1 MGRRRLT
8 APRVHEA
15 MIIGVG
21 VDLVEI
27 SRVRSMIASQGE
39 RAIKRL
45 FTESEREYCTGMAN
59 PARHYAVRVA
69 AKEATFKALSGSDE
83 ARGIGWREME
93 VELDHIGRP
102 SIRLHGRASARA
114 KELGVAQT
122 WISLSHGDDL
132 ATAFV
137 VLESAP

>member
-1 MGRRRLT
+1 
-8 APRVHEA
+8 
-15 MIIGVG
+15 MILGIG

-27 SRVRSMIASQGE
+27 SRVRSLIASQGE
-39 RAIKRL
+39 RAILKL
-45 FTESEREYCTGMAN
+45 FTEGERRYCSEMPN
-59 PARHYAVRVA
+59 PARHFAVRVA
-69 AKEATFKALSGSDE
+69 AKEAAFKALSGSED

-93 VELDHIGRP
+93 VELDEVGRP
-102 SIRLHGRASARA
+102 SLRLHGRASARA
-114 KELGVAQT
+114 RELGVVRS

>member
-1 MGRRRLT
+1 
-8 APRVHEA
+8 
-15 MIIGVG
+15 MIIGIG

-27 SRVRSMIASQGE
+27 SRVRSLIASQGE
-39 RAIKRL
+39 RALKRL
-45 FTESEREYCTGMAN
+45 FTEGERRYCEGMAN
-59 PARHYAVRVA
+59 PARHFAARVA

-83 ARGIGWREME
+83 ARGIAWREME

-102 SIRLHGRASARA
+102 SLHLHGRASMRAR
-114 KELGVAQT
+114 EMGVVRT

-137 VLESAP
+137 VVESAP

>member
-1 MGRRRLT
+1 
-8 APRVHEA
+8 

-27 SRVRSMIASQGE
+27 SRVRTMIAGQGE
-39 RAIKRL
+39 RALLRL
-45 FTESEREYCTGMAN
+45 FTEAEREYCRDMAN

-69 AKEATFKALSGSDE
+69 AKEAAFKALSGSEE

-93 VELDHIGRP
+93 VELDEIGRP
-102 SIRLHGRASARA
+102 SLRLHGRATARA
-114 KELGVAQT
+114 KELGVERT

-137 VLESAP
+137 VLESGP

>member
-1 MGRRRLT
+1 
-8 APRVHEA
+8 

-21 VDLVEI
+21 VDVVEI

-39 RAIKRL
+39 RALLRL
-45 FTESEREYCTGMAN
+45 FTEAERQYCGRMAN
-59 PARHYAVRVA
+59 PARHFAVRVA
-69 AKEATFKALSGSDE
+69 GKEATFKALSGTDE

-93 VELDHIGRP
+93 VELDPIGRP

-114 KELGVAQT
+114 TELGVSRT

>member
-1 MGRRRLT
+1 
-8 APRVHEA
+8 

-39 RAIKRL
+39 RAVIRL
-45 FTESEREYCTGMAN
+45 FTESERHYCSAKAN
-59 PARHYAVRVA
+59 PARHFAVRVA
-69 AKEATFKALSGSDE
+69 AKEATFKALSGSED

-93 VELDHIGRP
+93 VVLDDFGRP
-102 SIRLHGRASARA
+102 GLRLHVRASAPAR
-114 KELGVAQT
+114 ELGVART

-137 VLESAP
+137 VLESEP

>member
-1 MGRRRLT
+1 
-8 APRVHEA
+8 
-15 MIIGVG
+15 MILGVG

-27 SRVRSMIASQGE
+27 SRVRSMIASQGD
-39 RAIKRL
+39 RAIQRL
-45 FTESEREYCTGMAN
+45 FTDGERRYCAKMAN

-69 AKEATFKALSGSDE
+69 AKEAAFKALSGTDD

-93 VELDHIGRP
+93 VDLDAIGRP
-102 SIRLHGRASARA
+102 SLLLHGRASARA
-114 KELGVAQT
+114 RELGVMRT

-137 VLESAP
+137 VLESAEGGSP

>member
-1 MGRRRLT
+1 
-8 APRVHEA
+8 
-15 MIIGVG
+15 MIIGIG

-39 RAIKRL
+39 RTLLRL
-45 FTESEREYCTGMAN
+45 FTEAERAYCRDMAN
-59 PARHYAVRVA
+59 PARHFAVRVA
-69 AKEATFKALSGSDE
+69 AKEAAFKALSGSEE

-93 VELDHIGRP
+93 VELDDIGRP
-102 SIRLHGRASARA
+102 GLRLHGRALARA
-114 KELGVAQT
+114 KEIGVARS
-122 WISLSHGDDL
+122 WISLTHGDDL

>member
-1 MGRRRLT
+1 
-8 APRVHEA
+8 
-15 MIIGVG
+15 MIIGIG

-39 RAIKRL
+39 RALLRL
-45 FTESEREYCTGMAN
+45 FTESERRYCGGMAN
-59 PARHYAVRVA
+59 PARHFAVRVA
-69 AKEATFKALSGSDE
+69 AKEATFKALSGSDD

-93 VELDHIGRP
+93 VELDDIGRP
-102 SIRLHGRASARA
+102 SLRFHGRASARA
-114 KELGVAQT
+114 KELGVSRT
-122 WISLSHGDDL
+122 WISLTHGDDL